1 MGNIEGESRS
11 SVYITVYMVFNYQR
25 THIIFFYSFPWFKLF
40 SPLSYF
46 IPLWDGL
53 SLKV

>member
-25 THIIFFYSFPWFKLF
+25 THIIFFLFISMVQIVQSIVLFYSTLGWTEP
-40 SPLSYF
+40 
-46 IPLWDGL
+46 
-53 SLKV
+53 

>member
-25 THIIFFYSFPWFKLF
+25 THIIFLFISMVQIVQSIVSFYSLCLHFGM
-40 SPLSYF
+40 
-46 IPLWDGL
+46 D
-53 SLKV
+53 